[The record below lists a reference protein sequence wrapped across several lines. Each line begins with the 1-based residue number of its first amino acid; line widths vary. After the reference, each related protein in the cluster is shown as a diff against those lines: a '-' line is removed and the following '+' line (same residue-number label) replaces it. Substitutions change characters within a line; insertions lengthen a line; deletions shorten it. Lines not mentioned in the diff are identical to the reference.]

1 MKKLIYTLL
10 IGAAF
15 GLSGCSKNDPI
26 TELGKTNGEF
36 SANLSVSYSN
46 TKPLIGDSTFVTAQ
60 TWQRDDKFD
69 KIEFYQTVFESFGVE
84 LRLNKGTSIDTK
96 DQLLTG
102 NPNAY
107 STLIL
112 SDTIKSKEVWN
123 TVLAKDLDK
132 YWVTSSNNYVIRS
145 LYKVERIDGKYP
157 SDASLIN
164 ALSDVDFGVL
174 KSLLAYGITKDDYL
188 TLFPS
193 ATSDHFTTGGAYVLS
208 AKGMVNLKENL
219 TREQL
224 KSIVKSLVKKG
235 TYNVTI
241 DVSAITP
248 TGAVTSAPSRLLEN
262 TI

>member
-1 MKKLIYTLL
+1 MKRLIYTLL

-15 GLSGCSKNDPI
+15 GLSSCEKNDPI
-26 TELGKTNGEF
+26 TELGETNGEF

-46 TKPLIGDSTFVTAQ
+46 TKPLIGDSTVVTAQ
-60 TWQRDDKFD
+60 VWQRDDKFD
-69 KIEFYQTVFESFGVE
+69 KVEFYQTVFESFGIE
-84 LRLNKGTSIDTK
+84 LRLNKGTAIDTK
-96 DQLLTG
+96 DLKIDN
-102 NPNAY
+102 NPY

-112 SDTIKSKEVWN
+112 SDTIKSKAVWN

-132 YWVTSSNNYVIRS
+132 YWVTSTNNYVIRS
-145 LYKVERIDGKYP
+145 QYKVERIDGKYP
-157 SDASLIN
+157 SDANLIS
-164 ALSDVDFGVL
+164 ALSDIDFGVL

-193 ATSDHFTTGGAYVLS
+193 APTDHFTAGGTYILS
-208 AKGMVNLKENL
+208 AKGMANLRDNL

-224 KSIVKSLVKKG
+224 KSIVKTLNKKG

-241 DVSAITP
+241 DVSVITP

-262 TI
+262 II

>member
-1 MKKLIYTLL
+1 MKRLIYTLL

-15 GLSGCSKNDPI
+15 GLSSCEKNDPI
-26 TELGKTNGEF
+26 TDLGDTNGEF
-36 SANLSVSYSN
+36 SANISVSYSN
-46 TKPLIGDSTFVTAQ
+46 TKPLIGDSTIVTVQ

-69 KIEFYQTVFESFGVE
+69 KVEFYQTIFESFGLE

-96 DQLLTG
+96 DQQINN
-102 NPNAY
+102 NPY

-123 TVLAKDLDK
+123 TILAKDLDQ
-132 YWVTSSNNYVIRS
+132 YWVTSSNNYVIRAQ
-145 LYKVERIDGKYP
+145 YKVERIDGKYP
-157 SDASLIN
+157 SNANLIS

-193 ATSDHFTTGGAYVLS
+193 APADHFTTGGTYVLTT
-208 AKGMVNLKENL
+208 KGMDNLRDNL

-224 KSIVKSLVKKG
+224 KSIVKSLNKKG

-241 DVSAITP
+241 DASVKTP
-248 TGAVTSAPSRLLEN
+248 TGAVTSVPSRLFEN